1 MKFTNTI
8 SLRDMIVKYLKGK
21 RIMEQELTF
30 EESMGEWIN
39 NIVTEQENIKKL
51 LDSHMIAI
59 KQNRE
64 LITRISKIL
73 ECVTGKLDDNQRRF

>member
-1 MKFTNTI
+1 
-8 SLRDMIVKYLKGK
+8 
-21 RIMEQELTF
+21 MEQELTF